1 MKKRLHRIGILVL
14 FAAIIPSCE
23 LLEDCKTCTL
33 ITEIEGEEP
42 IRGTSATYCGAQLI
56 AKEADLPVTIGNTT
70 TYYECE

>member
-1 MKKRLHRIGILVL
+1 MKKRLHRIGILVI

-33 ITEIEGEEP
+33 VTEIDGVRTE
-42 IRGTSATYCGAQLI
+42 GTSGTYCGAQLI